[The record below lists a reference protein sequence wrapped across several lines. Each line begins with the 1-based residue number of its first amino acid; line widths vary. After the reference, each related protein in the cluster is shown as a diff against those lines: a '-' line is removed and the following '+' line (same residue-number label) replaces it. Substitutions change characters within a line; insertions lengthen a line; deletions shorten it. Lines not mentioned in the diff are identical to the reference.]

1 MPVSREVEVAAELE
15 GEVAA
20 RTRTEREGGSRG
32 RGLVLVYTGNGKGK
46 TTAAF
51 GLALRAIGHGEAVYV
66 VQFMK
71 GPERTYGE
79 AEAARRFLADWLTVV
94 QSGRDQ
100 FVDRN
105 QPAPEDREL
114 ARQGL
119 ELARRAMLSGRYQ
132 LVVLDEVNVAV
143 DFGLLSVKDVLD
155 LLDDRPPDVDV
166 VLTGRYAPP
175 ELQARADMVSEV
187 REIKHHYRQGVPARA
202 GIEF

>member
-1 MPVSREVEVAAELE
+1 MAAELE
-15 GEVAA
+15 GELAP
-20 RTRTEREGGSRG
+20 RTGAGRQGGARG

-51 GLALRAIGHGEAVYV
+51 GLALRAIGHGGAVYV

-79 AEAARRFLADWLTVV
+79 TEAARRFLGEWLTVV
-94 QSGRDQ
+94 QSGRDR
-100 FVDRN
+100 FVDRAH
-105 QPAPEDREL
+105 PEPEDREL

-119 ELARRAMLSGRYQ
+119 EQARRAMLSGRYQ

-166 VLTGRYAPP
+166 VLTGRHAPP
-175 ELQARADMVSEV
+175 EVQARADMVSEV
-187 REIKHHYRQGVPARA
+187 REIKHHYRQGVPGRA

>member
-1 MPVSREVEVAAELE
+1 MSREVEVGTELQGDLE
-15 GEVAA
+15 PELQPK
-20 RTRTEREGGSRG
+20 RDLPSRG
-32 RGLVLVYTGNGKGK
+32 KGLVLVYTGNGKGK

-51 GLALRAIGHGEAVYV
+51 GLALRAIGHGQAVYV

-79 AEAARRFLADWLTVV
+79 AEAAQRFLSEWLTVV

-100 FVDRN
+100 FVDRAH
-105 QPAPEDREL
+105 PAPEDREL
-114 ARQGL
+114 ARRGL

-143 DFGLLSVKDVLD
+143 DFGLLSVKDVMD
-155 LLDDRPPDVDV
+155 LLDDRPPDVGL

-175 ELQARADMVSEV
+175 ELVARADMVSEV
-187 REIKHHYRQGVPARA
+187 REIKHHYRQGVAARP

>member
-1 MPVSREVEVAAELE
+1 MSREVEVGAELE

-20 RTRTEREGGSRG
+20 RARPEREGVSRG

-51 GLALRAIGHGEAVYV
+51 GLALRAVGHGEAVYV

-71 GPERTYGE
+71 GPGRTYGE
-79 AEAARRFLADWLTVV
+79 TEAARRFLSEWLTVV
-94 QSGRDQ
+94 QSGRDA
-100 FVDRN
+100 FVNRTN
-105 QPAPEDREL
+105 PSEEDRAL

-132 LVVLDEVNVAV
+132 LIILDEVNVAV

-166 VLTGRYAPP
+166 VLTGRYAPA
-175 ELQARADMVSEV
+175 ELVARADTVSEV
-187 REIKHHYRQGVPARA
+187 REIKHHYRQGVTARE

>member
-1 MPVSREVEVAAELE
+1 MQPKREI
-15 GEVAA
+15 
-20 RTRTEREGGSRG
+20 RSRG

-51 GLALRAIGHGEAVYV
+51 GLALRAVGHGEAVYV

-79 AEAARRFLADWLTVV
+79 AEAAHKFLGEWLTVV

-100 FVDRN
+100 FVDRAR
-105 QPAPEDREL
+105 PAPEDREL

-132 LVVLDEVNVAV
+132 LIVLDEVNVAV
-143 DFGLLSVKDVLD
+143 DFGLLSIKEVLD

-166 VLTGRYAPP
+166 VLTGRYASP
-175 ELQARADMVSEV
+175 ELIARADMVSEV
-187 REIKHHYRQGVPARA
+187 REIKHHYREGVAARA

>member
-1 MPVSREVEVAAELE
+1 MSRELEMEKQVETPVNAE
-15 GEVAA
+15 AQP
-20 RTRTEREGGSRG
+20 ERVVRSRG

-79 AEAARRFLADWLTVV
+79 AEAAQKLLGDWLTVV

-100 FVDRN
+100 FVNRAN
-105 QPAPEDREL
+105 PAPEDREL

-143 DFGLLSVKDVLD
+143 DFGLLAVKDVLD

-175 ELQARADMVSEV
+175 ELVARADMVSEV
-187 REIKHHYRQGVPARA
+187 REIKHHYREGVGARE

>member
-1 MPVSREVEVAAELE
+1 VLSREVEVGAELE
-15 GEVAA
+15 DEV
-20 RTRTEREGGSRG
+20 RSQIQPKREIRSRG

-79 AEAARRFLADWLTVV
+79 AEAAHKFLGEWLTVV

-100 FVDRN
+100 FVDRAH
-105 QPAPEDREL
+105 PAPEDREL

-132 LVVLDEVNVAV
+132 LIVLDEVNVAV
-143 DFGLLSVKDVLD
+143 DFGLLSIKEVLD

-166 VLTGRYAPP
+166 VLTGRYASP
-175 ELQARADMVSEV
+175 ELIARADMVSEV
-187 REIKHHYRQGVPARA
+187 REIKHHYREGVAARA

>member
-1 MPVSREVEVAAELE
+1 MLSREVEVGAELE
-15 GEVAA
+15 DEV
-20 RTRTEREGGSRG
+20 RSQIQPKREIRSRG

-79 AEAARRFLADWLTVV
+79 AEAAHKFLGEWLTVV

-100 FVDRN
+100 FVDRAH
-105 QPAPEDREL
+105 PAPEDREL

-132 LVVLDEVNVAV
+132 LIVLDEVNVAV
-143 DFGLLSVKDVLD
+143 DFGLLSIKEVLD

-166 VLTGRYAPP
+166 VLTGRYASP
-175 ELQARADMVSEV
+175 ELIARADMVSEV
-187 REIKHHYRQGVPARA
+187 REIKHHYREGVAARA